1 MLSDLSDAF
10 KSVETKKIIQIEEE
24 VKKEGRED
32 VRESNQQQ
40 V

>member
-1 MLSDLSDAF
+1 MQSDLSDAF

-24 VKKEGRED
+24 VKKEERDD
-32 VRESNQQQ
+32 VRESSQQL